1 MGYRGLPNNGVVRV
15 IFGARLLILILFWPA
30 KVAALRPSP
39 YAGSRI
45 GCPLP
50 YVSTYREVVTP
61 GLRPAS
67 LNDRGT
73 RSLQNTLY

>member
-15 IFGARLLILILFWPA
+15 IFGARLLILILFCGGQSRCLET
-30 KVAALRPSP
+30 VTH
-39 YAGSRI
+39 AGSPI

-50 YVSTYREVVTP
+50 YGSKYREVVTP
-61 GLRPAS
+61 GSRPAS

-73 RSLQNTLY
+73 GSLQNTLY